1 MPGTNGKVANSYLQN
16 SSLSR
21 SQKDMYPLPLLK
33 VMTRYAEDLV
43 WANKTAD
50 AEAVLTFLVN
60 VTDGRS
66 DSLELKKREYNYQS
80 EVIQCK
86 SMIMDSGLWQNL
98 DMHIAAIG
106 KLYVIYQFC
115 RIRDSL
121 SIRVIFMDLLV
132 NTKGKVYDVIMLQ

>member
-1 MPGTNGKVANSYLQN
+1 MPGTNGEVANSYLQN
-16 SSLSR
+16 SELSR

-50 AEAVLTFLVN
+50 AEAVLAFLVN

-86 SMIMDSGLWQNL
+86 NIIMDSGLWQNL
-98 DMHIAAIG
+98 DMHIAAIT
-106 KLYVIYQFC
+106 
-115 RIRDSL
+115 
-121 SIRVIFMDLLV
+121 LV
-132 NTKGKVYDVIMLQ
+132 NYMWFVNYAVSGILFPYELYLWIFLLILREKCMM

>member
-1 MPGTNGKVANSYLQN
+1 MPGTNGEVANSYLQK
-16 SSLSR
+16 SELSR

-86 SMIMDSGLWQNL
+86 NMIMDSGLWQNL
-98 DMHIAAIG
+98 DMHIAAIT
-106 KLYVIYQFC
+106 
-115 RIRDSL
+115 
-121 SIRVIFMDLLV
+121 LV
-132 NTKGKVYDVIMLQ
+132 NYMWFVDSAVSGILFPYELYLWIFLLILREKCMM

>member
-1 MPGTNGKVANSYLQN
+1 MPGTNGEVANSYLQN
-16 SSLSR
+16 SELSR

-33 VMTRYAEDLV
+33 VMTRYAEDLI

-86 SMIMDSGLWQNL
+86 NMIMESGLWQNL
-98 DMHIAAIG
+98 DMHIAAIT
-106 KLYVIYQFC
+106 
-115 RIRDSL
+115 
-121 SIRVIFMDLLV
+121 LV
-132 NTKGKVYDVIMLQ
+132 NYM